1 MSIIG
6 TEAGTKKRKEQRPCV
21 KTMHQP
27 RVPSEAIPLYHQ
39 PTLVCANTCIYT
51 GLSPYISSSLN
62 FRISAYSLN
71 LTSDLLSSMF
81 IPKFYALYACVIML
95 LVDLSLATQRLV
107 PRVVQAIHHSAS
119 RRTHSLARDLRM
131 AFGGILAPRA
141 DTAASRHVIYCKP
154 GKQVTFGGGS
164 GRGNPGNTSSTLSST
179 LSGAGRTS
187 RRPTS
192 TSASSKPTSTIPASS
207 PWKLV
212 ESHVN

>member
-1 MSIIG
+1 MI
-6 TEAGTKKRKEQRPCV
+6 
-21 KTMHQP
+21 
-27 RVPSEAIPLYHQ
+27 
-39 PTLVCANTCIYT
+39 
-51 GLSPYISSSLN
+51 
-62 FRISAYSLN
+62 
-71 LTSDLLSSMF
+71 

-107 PRVVQAIHHSAS
+107 PRVVQAVHHSAA

-141 DTAASRHVIYCKP
+141 DTGASRHVVYCKP
-154 GKQVTFGGGS
+154 GKQVIFGGGS
-164 GRGNPGNTSSTLSST
+164 GGGSPGNPNATQVSST
-179 LSGAGRTS
+179 LSGASRTS
-187 RRPTS
+187 ARPTS